1 MVDKHHHRRMPVPRG
16 ALSGWAFTVLLAC
29 AGALIGLVRTIA

>member
-1 MVDKHHHRRMPVPRG
+1 MVDKHRHRRMPVPRG

-29 AGALIGLVRTIA
+29 AGALIGITRAFA